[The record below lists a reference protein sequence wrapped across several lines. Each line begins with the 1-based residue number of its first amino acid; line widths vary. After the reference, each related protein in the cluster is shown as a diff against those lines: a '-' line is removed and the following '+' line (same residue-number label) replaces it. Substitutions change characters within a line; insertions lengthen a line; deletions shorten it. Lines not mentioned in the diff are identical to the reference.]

1 MTGASGI
8 GSTEV
13 TPSSRRGRSSGLRA
27 LPAVPGG
34 PRAGL
39 AGRPRASKN
48 LIPSVNTFDRRYQS
62 SSRHDA
68 GHAIGKDTR
77 AMYRQAL
84 AKLAS
89 LLPVRGRVK
98 ARGQAALRDGN
109 SRHRQRPGTADGP
122 RSMID
127 ALPDAA
133 LLLDG
138 QGVLTAANTTA
149 AGIFGQIFAGEHIG
163 RTARQPELAAAVNS
177 ALTSGGK
184 AIFEL
189 VIRTPAERH
198 LDGAASRLTGFGD
211 GVNAPAVLIILQDIS
226 EREALARMRMEF
238 VANASHELRTPLAA
252 VSGFIETLRGPAKDD
267 AAAREKFLGIMSEQ
281 AQRMTRLID
290 DLLVLSR
297 VEMRAHLVPVTVAD
311 LNHVAAEAARLAA
324 SLAKKEGA
332 ALDLELTGA
341 DMKLPGD
348 HDELMQA
355 AQNLVQNA
363 LKYGRAGGRVTIR
376 TSRERDRRGGM
387 VVRFSVTD
395 DGPGIAA
402 EHLPRLTERFYR
414 VNTAASRQK
423 GGTGLGLAI
432 VKHIAARHRGRVE
445 VQSTPGQ
452 GSTFSLVFPAP
463 EVRAGA

>member
-1 MTGASGI
+1 
-8 GSTEV
+8 
-13 TPSSRRGRSSGLRA
+13 
-27 LPAVPGG
+27 
-34 PRAGL
+34 
-39 AGRPRASKN
+39 
-48 LIPSVNTFDRRYQS
+48 
-62 SSRHDA
+62 
-68 GHAIGKDTR
+68 
-77 AMYRQAL
+77 MYRHAL
-84 AKLAS
+84 ARLAS
-89 LLPVRGRVK
+89 LLPVRVK
-98 ARGQAALRDGN
+98 DIAHEQAAPQRGEN
-109 SRHRQRPGTADGP
+109 SRQRTRSGTDAGA
-122 RSMID
+122 RSLID

-133 LLLDG
+133 LLLDS
-138 QGVLTAANTTA
+138 QGIVTATNATA
-149 AGIFGQIFAGEHIG
+149 VEIFGQIFVGEYVG
-163 RTARQPELAAAVNS
+163 RTARQPELAAAVKL
-177 ALTSGGK
+177 ALKSGEK
-184 AIFEL
+184 AIFEMA
-189 VIRTPAERH
+189 VKSPTERH
-198 LDGAASRLTGFGD
+198 LDGAASRLTGYGD
-211 GVNAPAVLIILQDIS
+211 GVNTPAVLIILQDIS

-267 AAAREKFLGIMSEQ
+267 AVAREKFLCIMSEQ

-311 LNHVAAEAARLAA
+311 LNHVATEAVRLAA

-332 ALDLELTGA
+332 TLDLKLTEV

-363 LKYGRAGGRVTIR
+363 VKYGRPGGRVTIR

-387 VVRFSVTD
+387 VVRFSVND

-445 VQSTPGQ
+445 VESAPGH

-463 EVRAGA
+463 EVRSGS